1 MPIARNRAARDRN
14 YEMDGYTRDE
24 SVMPAIEGP
33 DLQQYASK
41 DDALQQAW
49 KLMYGRTRRPCMTIL
64 RIEGPNG
71 ELVGNEEIEAY
82 FKQRSGK

>member
-1 MPIARNRAARDRN
+1 MKWTV
-14 YEMDGYTRDE
+14 YTRDD

-33 DLQQYASK
+33 ALQQYASK

-49 KLMYGRTRRPCMTIL
+49 ELMYGRTRRPRMTIL
-64 RIEGPNG
+64 RIEGPNR
-71 ELVGNEEIEAY
+71 EVVGNKEIEAY

>member
-1 MPIARNRAARDRN
+1 MKWTV
-14 YEMDGYTRDE
+14 YTRDE

-41 DDALQQAW
+41 VDALQQAW
-49 KLMYGRTRRPCMTIL
+49 ELMYGRTRRPRMTIL

>member
-1 MPIARNRAARDRN
+1 MKWTV
-14 YEMDGYTRDE
+14 YTRDE

-33 DLQQYASK
+33 NLQQYASK

-49 KLMYGRTRRPCMTIL
+49 ELMYGRTRRPRMTIL

>member
-1 MPIARNRAARDRN
+1 
-14 YEMDGYTRDE
+14 
-24 SVMPAIEGP
+24 
-33 DLQQYASK
+33 
-41 DDALQQAW
+41 
-49 KLMYGRTRRPCMTIL
+49 MTIL